1 MKLKTYRAQSM
12 ADALAQVK
20 KDLGKDAIILHTRMF
35 KAGGFMG
42 FGAKDMVEVIAS
54 DDARVASTIRLKD
67 RSSSTGAAVT
77 ASAGKGAVRAEAET
91 ATHRASVE
99 AAQDERAALLIGAAR
114 ARAERQTPLKA
125 GAGSLASAAAPSG
138 QLPVA
143 QGMGGAA
150 MGAKGAPFYP
160 AAGPVR
166 SSTASVR
173 AALAETEDLLPP
185 ETMAVRPMA
194 TAAGANTRTE
204 KRAPAMAVHGAG
216 GASGSRG
223 SLHADDDQASPVRQA
238 ARMAIDP
245 ATGLSEQV
253 QAELAVIRRMVGQ
266 VLQSS
271 AKNAATSGGV
281 GVAAPGL
288 RMSDALLKHYTRLIE
303 NEVAQELAD
312 EIIAGVRDE
321 LTPTELADESTVRAA
336 VLRRLETLLTVD
348 QQVAAPPV
356 KAADGRALTIALI
369 GPTGVGKTTTIAKL
383 AAAYRLRH
391 GKKVALIT
399 SDTYRIAA
407 VDQLRTYANIIGVPL
422 RVVHTPAEMQAAV
435 EATRDADVVL
445 IDTAGRSPGDAHRV
459 GELQMF
465 LLAAKPHQTHLVLS
479 SVASEGAMMRTA
491 EKFADLKPNLVIFTK
506 LDEAANLGVLVNIAR
521 RIDAKL
527 SYVTTGQEVPD
538 DIEPTR
544 PDRLARLV
552 LDGKAG

>member
-42 FGAKDMVEVIAS
+42 FGGKEMVEVIAS

-67 RSSSTGAAVT
+67 KSAAAGG
-77 ASAGKGAVRAEAET
+77 ASAATSGGGKASARSEAGS

-99 AAQDERAALLIGAAR
+99 AGQDERAALLLGAAR
-114 ARAERQTPLKA
+114 ARAERQMPLKA
-125 GAGSLASAAAPSG
+125 GAGSLASASAPSG

-143 QGMGGAA
+143 QGVGG
-150 MGAKGAPFYP
+150 GNGQSGVPFYP

-166 SSTASVR
+166 SSTATVR
-173 AALAETEDLLPP
+173 AALAEREDLLPP
-185 ETMAVRPMA
+185 ETMTVKAVSS
-194 TAAGANTRTE
+194 AGGG
-204 KRAPAMAVHGAG
+204 GAG
-216 GASGSRG
+216 SPSMGGRG
-223 SLHADDDQASPVRQA
+223 VLRSDDDQASPVRQA

-271 AKNAATSGGV
+271 AKSVGGAG
-281 GVAAPGL
+281 GVAAGVPGL

-321 LTPTELADESTVRAA
+321 LTPPELADESTVRAA

-356 KAADGRALTIALI
+356 KAADGRPLTIALI

-422 RVVHTPAEMQAAV
+422 RVAHTPAEMQAAV

-445 IDTAGRSPGDAHRV
+445 IDTAGRSPGDMQRV
-459 GELQMF
+459 GELRTF
-465 LLAAKPHQTHLVLS
+465 LQAAKPHQTHLVLS
-479 SVASEGAMMRTA
+479 SVASEGALMRSA
-491 EKFADLKPNLVIFTK
+491 ERFGDLKPNLVIFTK
-506 LDEAANLGVLVNIAR
+506 LDEAANLGVLVNVAR

-538 DIEPTR
+538 DIEPSK
-544 PDRLARLV
+544 PERLARLV